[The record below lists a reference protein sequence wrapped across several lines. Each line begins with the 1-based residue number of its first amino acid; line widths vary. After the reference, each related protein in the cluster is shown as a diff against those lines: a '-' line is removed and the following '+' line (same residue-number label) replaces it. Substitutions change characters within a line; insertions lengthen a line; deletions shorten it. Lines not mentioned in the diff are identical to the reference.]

1 MNYNWSDSFRK
12 VLADAIADMAATGYV
27 SRERI
32 DQWIVRLRNVA
43 ERDLGPESQIDEAT
57 ARQLGMIFE
66 RLAEK
71 GGIERYVPGVSRYT
85 LAMVKPQ
92 LRAELDR
99 RILASAD
106 LIKLHRRDAIDRTLA
121 RLVGWSTSIPPGG
134 DGTID
139 KREVRST
146 IGKSMAQFKF
156 ERRRVDVD
164 QGHKLIANVS
174 NLVATDAGAIA
185 GIWHSHG
192 EHDRSYNARKEHL
205 ARAGKLYL
213 IRDSWAH
220 RDGLVKP
227 MHGYMDEIDMV
238 GQLPFCRCF
247 YQYVTSPRRLPDEML
262 TRAGQRWIEETKAR
276 MAA

>member
-1 MNYNWSDSFRK
+1 
-12 VLADAIADMAATGYV
+12 
-27 SRERI
+27 
-32 DQWIVRLRNVA
+32 
-43 ERDLGPESQIDEAT
+43 
-57 ARQLGMIFE
+57 
-66 RLAEK
+66 
-71 GGIERYVPGVSRYT
+71 
-85 LAMVKPQ
+85 
-92 LRAELDR
+92 
-99 RILASAD
+99 
-106 LIKLHRRDAIDRTLA
+106 
-121 RLVGWSTSIPPGG
+121 
-134 DGTID
+134 
-139 KREVRST
+139 
-146 IGKSMAQFKF
+146 MAQFKF

-276 MAA
+276 VAA